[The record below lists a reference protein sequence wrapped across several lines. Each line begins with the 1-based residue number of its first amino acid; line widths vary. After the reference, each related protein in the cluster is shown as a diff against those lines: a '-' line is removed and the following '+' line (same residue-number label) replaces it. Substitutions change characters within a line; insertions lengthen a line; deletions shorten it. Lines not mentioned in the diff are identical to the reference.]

1 METTATRLS
10 TEQILTAV
18 NNLSLPDLEKVYE
31 HVLRLQAERKAPH
44 LPAEEAALLTRGLQG
59 LPADLRART
68 NELRAKRE
76 DGSINDA
83 EYEELTQLSMR
94 AEELHAER
102 MEAIGE
108 LARLRGRRLP
118 EMIAEL
124 GLHFPENR

>member
-31 HVLRLQAERKAPH
+31 RVLRLQAERKAPH

-83 EYEELTQLSMR
+83 EYAELTQLAMR

-102 MEAIGE
+102 LEA
-108 LARLRGRRLP
+108 LVKLSQLRGLTLP
-118 EMIAEL
+118 VLLDQL
-124 GLHFPENR
+124 GLRFPEHG